1 MTSVQERLV
10 VFIDY
15 LNLNKSNFEQS
26 IGKSNGFVDK
36 VTDKIRPSSVKAI
49 LEVYPELNKNWL
61 LYGEGEMINTIN
73 PSINKV
79 ELGVNSFLV
88 PCIPLRAEAG
98 TLSGFSDSVMPYESF
113 VVASPVKGADFA
125 IDIHGDSMEPDFPS
139 GCRVFVQKIELDFIK
154 EGYVYVFDTVGGII
168 LKEVAKLN
176 ADNLIYHSLNPKYS
190 DETLAFADIH
200 SNGVYRVLGCLTF
213 K

>member
-1 MTSVQERLV
+1 MFDWKKFRKDNKLTQKQLAELFGCTDS
-10 VFIDY
+10 
-15 LNLNKSNFEQS
+15 NLSMAEKTMRNLEEYQL
-26 IGKSNGFVDK
+26 
-36 VTDKIRPSSVKAI
+36 KILYEK
-49 LEVYPELNKNWL
+49 
-61 LYGEGEMINTIN
+61 YGELIKDYFIEDIEQNDT
-73 PSINKV
+73 SINKV
-79 ELGVNSFLV
+79 EIGVNSFLV

-125 IDIHGDSMEPDFPS
+125 IDIHGDSMEPDYPS

>member
-1 MTSVQERLV
+1 MFDWKKFRKDNKLTQKQLAELFGCTDS
-10 VFIDY
+10 
-15 LNLNKSNFEQS
+15 NLSMAEKSMRNLEEYQL
-26 IGKSNGFVDK
+26 
-36 VTDKIRPSSVKAI
+36 KILYEK
-49 LEVYPELNKNWL
+49 
-61 LYGEGEMINTIN
+61 YGELIKDYFIEDIEQNDT
-73 PSINKV
+73 SINKV
-79 ELGVNSFLV
+79 EIGVNSFLV

-125 IDIHGDSMEPDFPS
+125 IDIHGDSMEPDYPS

>member
-1 MTSVQERLV
+1 MFDWKKFRKDNKLTQKQLAELFGCTDS
-10 VFIDY
+10 
-15 LNLNKSNFEQS
+15 NLSMAEKSMRNLEEYQL
-26 IGKSNGFVDK
+26 
-36 VTDKIRPSSVKAI
+36 KILYEK
-49 LEVYPELNKNWL
+49 
-61 LYGEGEMINTIN
+61 YGELIKNYFIEDIEQNDT
-73 PSINKV
+73 SINKV
-79 ELGVNSFLV
+79 ELSVNSFLV

-125 IDIHGDSMEPDFPS
+125 IDIHGDSMEPDYPS
-139 GCRVFVQKIELDFIK
+139 GCRVFVQKIELDSIK

>member
-1 MTSVQERLV
+1 MGGVQSRLIT
-10 VFIDY
+10 FINY
-15 LNLNKSNFEQS
+15 LSLNKSNFEQS

-36 VTDKIRPSSVKAI
+36 VNDNIRPSSVKSI
-49 LEVYPELNKNWL
+49 LDVYPELNRDWL
-61 LYGEGEMINTIN
+61 LHGEGEMIKKES
-73 PSINKV
+73 PDINKV
-79 ELGVNSFLV
+79 EMGVNSFLV

-125 IDIHGDSMEPDFPS
+125 IDIHGDSMEPEYPS
-139 GCRVFVQKIELDFIK
+139 GCRVFVQKVQLEHVK

-168 LKEVAKLN
+168 LKEVAKIE
-176 ADNLIYHSLNPKYS
+176 ADFLIYHSLNPKYS
-190 DETLAFADIH
+190 DDTLTFADIH
-200 SNGVYRVLGCLTF
+200 SNGIYRVLGCLTF

>member
-1 MTSVQERLV
+1 MFDWKKFRKDNKLTQKQLAELFGCTDS
-10 VFIDY
+10 
-15 LNLNKSNFEQS
+15 NLSMAEKSMRNLEEYQL
-26 IGKSNGFVDK
+26 
-36 VTDKIRPSSVKAI
+36 KILYEK
-49 LEVYPELNKNWL
+49 
-61 LYGEGEMINTIN
+61 YGELIKNYFIEDIEQNDT
-73 PSINKV
+73 SINKV
-79 ELGVNSFLV
+79 ELSVNSFLV

-98 TLSGFSDSVMPYESF
+98 TLSGFSDSVMPYESY

-125 IDIHGDSMEPDFPS
+125 IDIHGDSMEPDYPS
-139 GCRVFVQKIELDFIK
+139 GCRVFVQKIELDSIK

-200 SNGVYRVLGCLTF
+200 SNGIYRVLGCLTF